1 MGLNIKNEEV
11 VANVRRLAEIEG
23 VSMTKAV
30 DGAVRDALHVAE
42 RRREANKE
50 LRRRQLDR
58 ILADI
63 RSRIRPLREGEL
75 ASDMS
80 DLYDDWGLPK

>member
-1 MGLNIKNEEV
+1 MGLNIKNKEV
-11 VANVRRLAEIEG
+11 VANVRRLAEMEG

-30 DGAVRDALHVAE
+30 DDAVKGALLVAE
-42 RRREANKE
+42 NREQAHAE

-63 RSRIRPLREGEL
+63 RSRIRPLRDGEV

-80 DLYDDWGLPK
+80 DLYDDWGLPR